1 MSTPA
6 AKPLKSSDLSREEV
20 AAEAYKLSV
29 ARSQRGAPQDAI
41 GDWFEAEA
49 IVRARKE
56 EKRKEHADAAARV
69 MTAPLPE
76 EARTITAAGKAAAK
90 KAAAKK
96 AAAKKAAEA
105 AAKAKQKPA
114 SKPAAKPA
122 PTKSKS
128 KSSGK
133 KR

>member
-76 EARTITAAGKAAAK
+76 EARTITAAGKAAAT
-90 KAAAKK
+90 K

>member
-29 ARSQRGAPQDAI
+29 ARSQRGAPQDAV

-96 AAAKKAAEA
+96 AAEA

-114 SKPAAKPA
+114 SKSAAKPA
-122 PTKSKS
+122 RTKSKS